1 MARAM
6 LSRPNGRESMPPHST
21 QEFTFAATAGS
32 NDDLVAGRQKRE
44 NKLLTSGQYNQKTI
58 ARYRGKDMAAGR
70 VRTVLCQLKSA
81 AVVAGGSGVT
91 DAQLLDQYLTH
102 HSQIAFESLLR
113 RHGPMVLS
121 VCRRVLE
128 NHHDAEDAFQATF
141 LVLVRKGDSI
151 VPRGMVGNW
160 LYGVAYRTSMKA
172 RTMNA
177 KRRVKERMAAELV
190 GPTASADLAQCDLQ
204 RVLDQELNQLSDK
217 YRAPLVLC
225 DVEGKTR
232 REAAGLI
239 GCPEGTVATRLVKAR
254 ALLAKALTRRG
265 LALSGGG
272 VALLLGQPAA
282 AVPAPLLSSTMKA
295 ANAFAAGVAA
305 AAGLVPAEVVA
316 LTEGVVKAMSMYKT
330 KTILMVLF
338 AAGLL
343 TFAGLLPSALP
354 QSPAPQSNDR
364 QDRGVPLQ
372 RDSGTA
378 TSFLAVGKFY
388 EFAPAF
394 NRQSFQG
401 KVMAVRGEHWVH
413 VEIHDGVSGPEP
425 TWVNLNHIVLI
436 ADATE
441 GRNKFRPNQ
450 PDKK

>member
-1 MARAM
+1 MA
-6 LSRPNGRESMPPHST
+6 
-21 QEFTFAATAGS
+21 
-32 NDDLVAGRQKRE
+32 V
-44 NKLLTSGQYNQKTI
+44 
-58 ARYRGKDMAAGR
+58 GR

-81 AVVAGGSGVT
+81 AVVSAGTTVT

-113 RHGPMVLS
+113 RHGPMVLG
-121 VCRRVLE
+121 VCRRVLD

-177 KRRVKERMAAELV
+177 KRRVKERTAAAQV
-190 GPTASADLAQCDLQ
+190 GPGASADLAPWDLQ
-204 RVLDQELNQLSDK
+204 RVLDQELNQLPDK

-225 DVEGKTR
+225 DLEGKTR
-232 REAAGLI
+232 TEAAGLI

-265 LALSGGG
+265 LTLSGGG
-272 VALLLGQPAA
+272 VALLLGQRAA
-282 AVPAPLLSSTMKA
+282 AVPAPLLASTMKA
-295 ANAFAAGVAA
+295 AHAFAAGLAA

-316 LTEGVVKAMSMYKT
+316 LTEGVLKAMSMNKT
-330 KTILMVLF
+330 KTVLAALF

-354 QSPAPQSNDR
+354 QSPATQSKDR
-364 QDRGVPLQ
+364 QDDLNVTVQ
-372 RDSGTA
+372 RDAGTA
-378 TSFLAVGKFY
+378 STFLAVGKTY
-388 EFAPAF
+388 EFILAS
-394 NRQSFQG
+394 NKQSFQG
-401 KVMAVRGEHWVH
+401 KVMAVRGEHWVR
-413 VEIHDGVSGPEP
+413 VEIHDGVFMPEP
-425 TWVNLNHIVLI
+425 TWVNLNHIAFIV
-436 ADATE
+436 DAKDK
-441 GRNKFRPNQ
+441 GRLNPL
-450 PDKK
+450 DKK